1 MECAN
6 IAGLSRVTRTLG
18 RASNHRNIRQ
28 HRLMLRRLIAV
39 ACIFSLL
46 ISISPSPTQ
55 AYAVLAHE
63 AIIDSAWEHGIR
75 PLLLARYPDA
85 THDELREAHG
95 YAYGGAIIQD
105 LGYYPHGSHEF
116 SDIVHYIRSADF
128 IRAMLRDAQTL
139 DEFAFALGSLAH
151 YSADNDGHSIAVNRA
166 VPILYPRL
174 KKKYGDVITYAENP
188 EAHLKTEFG
197 FDVLEVAKERYAPDA
212 YHDFIGF
219 EVAKPLLQRAFE
231 ETYGIPLDSLFKNLD
246 SSINSYRYDVS
257 TLIPRATKVA
267 WELKKGDIAKED
279 PTLTRKKFLYHLS
292 RASFNKKW
300 GNKYEKP
307 GLGSKFLAFLIRI
320 LPKIGPL
327 KTLEFKTPTPQTETM
342 FMASFNAAVQNFSRE
357 LKNLPNGEP
366 NIPNTNFDTGGPVQP
381 GTYSLADKAYA
392 DLLDRLK
399 QTQFKNMSPELR
411 ANILAYYS
419 DTSIPF
425 ATKKKPKEW
434 ARLQSDLNDLKAAP
448 TAAAGE

>member
-1 MECAN
+1 
-6 IAGLSRVTRTLG
+6 
-18 RASNHRNIRQ
+18 
-28 HRLMLRRLIAV
+28 MLRRLIAV
-39 ACIFSLL
+39 ACIFSML

>member
-1 MECAN
+1 
-6 IAGLSRVTRTLG
+6 
-18 RASNHRNIRQ
+18 
-28 HRLMLRRLIAV
+28 MLRRLIAV

>member
-1 MECAN
+1 
-6 IAGLSRVTRTLG
+6 
-18 RASNHRNIRQ
+18 
-28 HRLMLRRLIAV
+28 MLRRLIAV

-63 AIIDSAWEHGIR
+63 AIIDSAWERGIR

>member
-1 MECAN
+1 M
-6 IAGLSRVTRTLG
+6 T
-18 RASNHRNIRQ
+18 
-28 HRLMLRRLIAV
+28 RRLTAAICV
-39 ACIFSLL
+39 VLL
-46 ISISPSPTQ
+46 LLAICPARTE

-63 AIIDSAWEHGIR
+63 AIIDSAWEQGIR
-75 PLLLARYPDA
+75 PLLLARYPNA
-85 THDELREAHG
+85 TKDELRAAHG

-128 IRAMLRDAQTL
+128 IRALLRDSQDL
-139 DEFAFALGSLAH
+139 NELAFALGSLAH

-166 VPILYPRL
+166 VPLLYPSL
-174 KKKYGDVITYAENP
+174 QKKYGDVITYAENP

-197 FDVLEVAKERYAPDA
+197 FDVLEVAQQRYAPDA

-231 ETYGIPLDSLFKNLD
+231 ETYGIPLDSLFKDLD
-246 SSINSYRYDVS
+246 GSINSYRYDVS

-267 WELKKGDIAKED
+267 WELKKNDIAKDD

-292 RASFNKKW
+292 RASFNKNW
-300 GNKYEKP
+300 GAKYEKP
-307 GLGSKFLAFLIRI
+307 SFNEKFLAFVIRI

-327 KTLEFKTPTPQTETM
+327 RTLQFKTPTPQTETM
-342 FMASFNAAVQNFSRE
+342 FMASFNAAVDSFSRE
-357 LKNLPNGEP
+357 LKM
-366 NIPNTNFDTGGPVQP
+366 IPTSGPDIANTNFDTGEPVVP
-381 GTYSLADKAYA
+381 GKYSLADKAYA

-399 QTQFKNMSPELR
+399 QTQFKNMPPELR
-411 ANILAYYS
+411 ANILSYYADAS
-419 DTSIPF
+419 VPF

-434 ARLQSDLNDLKAAP
+434 AKVQSDLNDLKAAP
-448 TAAAGE
+448 TTTASLSAQ